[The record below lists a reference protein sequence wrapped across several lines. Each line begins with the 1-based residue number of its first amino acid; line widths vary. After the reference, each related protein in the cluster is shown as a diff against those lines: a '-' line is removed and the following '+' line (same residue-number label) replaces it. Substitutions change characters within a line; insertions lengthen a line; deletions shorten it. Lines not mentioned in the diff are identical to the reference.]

1 MLKRLTERV
10 YFKPHFQQTDRP
22 ALGLINGDNFSL
34 VVDAGNSPNHAK
46 EFLESAEKMDIS
58 PLKFLAITHW
68 HWDHVFG
75 IPTMELVTLSHIE
88 TKKKID
94 YLCTLKWDDD
104 SLDMRVETGEEI
116 EFCRDM
122 IKREMPERKNLRLKS
137 PTLSFSDKIEV
148 DLGNLTCIIEHVGGV
163 HATDSSIVYIPE
175 EKVMF
180 LGDCLSPDFYS
191 GEWSY
196 DSRELHRLL
205 EKISKYEVAYYV
217 TSHNE
222 PETYKEL
229 WEYLNMLKEIGEIVG
244 TEISI
249 ISVKVR
255 YQEKKNKTPNEEEIN
270 IIEYFIN
277 GNKKRRT
284 QNENLSTHI
293 K

>member
-1 MLKRLTERV
+1 MLKKLTKRV
-10 YFKPHFQQTDRP
+10 YVKPHFQQTDRP

-34 VVDAGNSPNHAK
+34 VVDAGNSSNHAK

-58 PLKFLAITHW
+58 PLKFLVITHW

-75 IPTMELVTLSHIE
+75 IHEMELVTLSHIE

-94 YLCTLKWDDD
+94 YLCTLKWDNN
-104 SLDMRVETGEEI
+104 SLDMRVQTGEEI

-122 IKREMPERKNLRLKS
+122 IKREMPERNNLQLKS
-137 PTLSFSDKIEV
+137 PTLSFLGKMEV

-196 DSRELHRLL
+196 DSHELRGLL
-205 EKISKYEVAYYV
+205 EKISKYKVDYYV

-222 PETYKEL
+222 PETYDEL
-229 WEYLNMLKEIGEIVG
+229 WSYLNMLEEIGDIVG
-244 TEISI
+244 SEISI
-249 ISVKVR
+249 SSVKVR
-255 YQEKKNKTPNEEEIN
+255 YQEKKSKIPNEEEISLM
-270 IIEYFIN
+270 EYFIN
-277 GNKKRRT
+277 GNKKGV
-284 QNENLSTHI
+284 
-293 K
+293 